1 MGEGVNQ
8 GQTIREK
15 LPTPVIV
22 ERLAELL
29 IGYPNDRY
37 EYIIDG
43 FTNGFRIGF
52 EGIRSPQSCSNL
64 RSANQHPEIVTAK
77 LGKEL
82 AEGRIEGPFEEVPF
96 ENLKLSP
103 LGLVEKKTPGE
114 YRLIHH
120 LSYPRGSGTS
130 VNANIPSECSA
141 VSYAGI
147 DDAIS
152 LVKKL
157 GRGCFIAKT
166 DLRNAFRLV
175 PVHPSDYELLGFTWQ
190 GKFYFDR
197 CLSMGGSSS
206 CRIFE
211 AVSCALQWIA
221 EQKFGSLSCSMVHIL
236 DDFCFVGSNYET
248 CLEALLQFLKL
259 CAYLGFPI
267 AQDKTFFP
275 RTSMDFVGITLD
287 SCLMEAR
294 LPKEK
299 IQKCLQMLIMFMDK
313 KSCKLRELQSL
324 LGYLNFCSLIVVSG
338 RAFLR
343 RLYNLTMGLEQPY
356 YYIRLDKEAKKD
368 LQTWYKFIQQFNGKS
383 MFISDRLVSSIALH
397 LYTDAAKSLG
407 YGAIYGSS
415 WLYGLFPRE
424 WQSLNITFLELY
436 PIVLAVHIWGHLW
449 ENHSIIFHTDN
460 EGLVSILNSKT
471 SRDTDIMCLVR
482 ALVLECMKH
491 NILFR
496 SMFVRGS
503 DNTLADC
510 LSRQQVEKFKALSP
524 NSNPQPTAVPP
535 SLEPVEFW
543 RVLTSC

>member
-8 GQTIREK
+8 DQTIKEK

-29 IGYPNDRY
+29 VGYPKDRY

-141 VSYAGI
+141 VSYASI

-175 PVHPSDYELLGFTWQ
+175 PVHPLDYELLGFTWQ

-206 CRIFE
+206 CRILRQL
-211 AVSCALQWIA
+211 V
-221 EQKFGSLSCSMVHIL
+221 VH
-236 DDFCFVGSNYET
+236 C
-248 CLEALLQFLKL
+248 
-259 CAYLGFPI
+259 
-267 AQDKTFFP
+267 
-275 RTSMDFVGITLD
+275 
-287 SCLMEAR
+287 
-294 LPKEK
+294 
-299 IQKCLQMLIMFMDK
+299 
-313 KSCKLRELQSL
+313 
-324 LGYLNFCSLIVVSG
+324 
-338 RAFLR
+338 
-343 RLYNLTMGLEQPY
+343 
-356 YYIRLDKEAKKD
+356 
-368 LQTWYKFIQQFNGKS
+368 NG
-383 MFISDRLVSSIALH
+383 
-397 LYTDAAKSLG
+397 
-407 YGAIYGSS
+407 
-415 WLYGLFPRE
+415 
-424 WQSLNITFLELY
+424 
-436 PIVLAVHIWGHLW
+436 
-449 ENHSIIFHTDN
+449 
-460 EGLVSILNSKT
+460 
-471 SRDTDIMCLVR
+471 
-482 ALVLECMKH
+482 
-491 NILFR
+491 
-496 SMFVRGS
+496 
-503 DNTLADC
+503 
-510 LSRQQVEKFKALSP
+510 
-524 NSNPQPTAVPP
+524 
-535 SLEPVEFW
+535 
-543 RVLTSC
+543 